1 MSDFEEV
8 YDHPDKPGEYLTKAE
23 LDEYNAKKELGAGIQ
38 KIAEG
43 LDHVTLA
50 SDMLPEITHPGSWIS
65 VGEKKSKDVEYEGE
79 SNNERAKRLVWLD

>member
-38 KIAEG
+38 KIAEDSSPY
-43 LDHVTLA
+43 LDLI
-50 SDMLPEITHPGSWIS
+50 SDYCLIS
-65 VGEKKSKDVEYEGE
+65 KKRVGGGQQSKTADPLRICNF
-79 SNNERAKRLVWLD
+79 SLT